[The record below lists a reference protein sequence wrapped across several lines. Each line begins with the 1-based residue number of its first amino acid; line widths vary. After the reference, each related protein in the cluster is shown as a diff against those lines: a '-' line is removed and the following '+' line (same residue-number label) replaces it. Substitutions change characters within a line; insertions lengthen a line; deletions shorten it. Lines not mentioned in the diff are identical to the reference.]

1 MQLAFWQTRANDQ
14 VANSIVKAS
23 ENAEKHN
30 TCSAK
35 CIYLAKFEDFAS
47 DFVGS
52 GSHTSDV
59 PDLHQTLRVLAHTL
73 LMYRILCTRY
83 TSDVPDFC
91 QKIAFYRQQNHVA
104 AESKIQD
111 ASSEIWSGNLEL
123 VAVPVANSTA
133 ERKASAQ
140 TALRPALE
148 PSLQQTLREAGP
160 LLLALAFGRLD
171 ADLFRNPSAG
181 CTPPERAGALRRM
194 RWKAAA
200 GTAGCKTSS

>member
-1 MQLAFWQTRANDQ
+1 
-14 VANSIVKAS
+14 
-23 ENAEKHN
+23 
-30 TCSAK
+30 
-35 CIYLAKFEDFAS
+35 
-47 DFVGS
+47 
-52 GSHTSDV
+52 
-59 PDLHQTLRVLAHTL
+59 
-73 LMYRILCTRY
+73 MYRILCTRY

-133 ERKASAQ
+133 QRKASAQ

-194 RWKAAA
+194 RWIAAA